1 MKLPQSKA
9 ASSIIASKA
18 NNLRLIIPSIRYRN
32 NAIVCVVIQVSRTL
46 FRIDSL
52 LQYGQQI
59 LATILLLL
67 HALIWIVDEPL
78 LKFSLTFILY
88 GLFLLWQ
95 PLWSKQEKMRRV
107 PVVVLALVFVLLAY
121 RFPNESLVFFALI
134 LSGLIGSRLL
144 GQTAFRSFD
153 LLALLIITL
162 EMAVGLVPDTFPQIT
177 LPVLFA
183 EYMQTV
189 ILIPVMLFYFAP
201 NPDHQ
206 KQERSQVDL
215 MHGLLAATLLF
226 IVLLGG
232 IVINLLYGVEY
243 IDGLL
248 LSVFIVS
255 TLTIGISWFWNPGV
269 GYSGIGVLWNRYAM
283 TIGGPFETWIKTLTT
298 LIEER
303 YLTPTDYL
311 EAACEHLVENDWLN
325 SIEWHFEDFKI
336 SVGDKSGTRL
346 EHRLDDKLT
355 VILHFKADPGSALEQ
370 HTILLIRMAY
380 QFYLAKL
387 NQEKM
392 RAQEHFATIHHTG
405 ARLTHDV
412 KNILQSIRTSLEI
425 LDMDKDTP
433 GSQKLLQSNLTQIGQ
448 RLQSTLDKLRTPRLN
463 TQINLVDCRQW
474 MERIEKRHNANT
486 RILFDNDIENN
497 LVVPV
502 DLFDSV
508 AENLINNALK
518 KSASG
523 RLELRLMSSN
533 EIILLSVCD
542 DGDAISADI
551 ESNLFTKPVS
561 SGSGMGIGLYQ
572 SAIMAQAFNYELE
585 LSQNKHGR
593 VCFNL
598 FQHLSD

>member
-1 MKLPQSKA
+1 M
-9 ASSIIASKA
+9 
-18 NNLRLIIPSIRYRN
+18 
-32 NAIVCVVIQVSRTL
+32 

-67 HALIWIVDEPL
+67 HALIWIVDDPL

-95 PLWSKQEKMRRV
+95 PLWNKQEKVRHGTV
-107 PVVVLALVFVLLAY
+107 GIVALVFVMLAY

-144 GQTAFRSFD
+144 GQSAFRSFD

-162 EMAVGLVPDTFPQIT
+162 EMAVGLVPDAFTQIQ
-177 LPVLFA
+177 LPAQFGD
-183 EYMQTV
+183 YMQTV
-189 ILIPVMLFYFAP
+189 ILVPVLLFYFAP

-206 KQERSQVDL
+206 KQQRSQVDL
-215 MHGLLAATLLF
+215 MHGLLTATLLF

-232 IVINLLYGVEY
+232 IVINLLYGVDY

-248 LSVFIVS
+248 LSVFIVA

-283 TIGGPFETWIKTLTT
+283 TIGGPFETWINTLTT
-298 LIEER
+298 LIEEH
-303 YLTPTDYL
+303 YLTPSDYL
-311 EAACEHLVENDWLN
+311 EAVCEHLIENDWLN
-325 SIEWHFEDFKI
+325 SIEWQFENFKI
-336 SVGDKSGTRL
+336 GVGDRTGTRL
-346 EHRLDDKLT
+346 EHKLDDKLT
-355 VILHFKADPGSALEQ
+355 VVLYFKSNPGTALEQ

-387 NQEKM
+387 NQEKV

-425 LDMDKDTP
+425 LDMDKDSI
-433 GSQKLLQSNLTQIGQ
+433 GSQKLLQSNLQQIGQ
-448 RLQSTLDKLRTPRLN
+448 RLQSTLDKLRAPRLN
-463 TQINLVDCRQW
+463 TQINLVDCRKW
-474 MERIEKRHNANT
+474 MERMEKLHNANT
-486 RILFDNDIENN
+486 RILFESDIENN

-542 DGDAISADI
+542 DGDAISDDI
-551 ESNLFTKPVS
+551 ESSLFIKPVS

-572 SAIMAQAFNYELE
+572 SAIMAKAFNFELE
-585 LSQNKHGR
+585 LSQNERGR